1 MDKEYFKEISSDVK
15 AVKATLASMNR
26 NKALVIWCLVFIA
39 PLLLAL
45 EGLIQAILKGDVQ
58 AFLVFVIITA
68 VFVVGVF
75 LYKILHKKK
84 NYVMDLI
91 ENSSKLGVVTNER
104 EFLRA
109 LEESL
114 TDGNVCKKKLYA
126 ITGYFFI
133 SWGENDYEFKP
144 VAFPRNQIR
153 DIKIANELVQTLKSV
168 HNIVVL
174 EISLYNGHVARC
186 CVASRN
192 DAVLDD
198 LKKTIFADIKKN
210 KQVSELLSK
219 GDDRPLF
226 DEAERRAKPIPLPF
240 DFAKYEAVIVMHQT
254 GIMEVEKLLS
264 KYEEIYND
272 DFKFVIRKTGE
283 YDSWTSIKA
292 AYNKPLEFWDYENL
306 ILWLSQKDTAVF
318 GFAWGDEYSLFSE
331 PDIKDKF
338 GESLILLH
346 NKSTLKFNVPENQLK
361 RLFVFENGS
370 TPEMFIKMKYHFD
383 VEWLKR

>member
-45 EGLIQAILKGDVQ
+45 EGLIQAILKADVQ
-58 AFLVFVIITA
+58 ALLVSVIITVIFVA
-68 VFVVGVF
+68 GVVVFT
-75 LYKILHKKK
+75 LLHRKK
-84 NYVMDLI
+84 NHVMALI
-91 ENSSKLGVVTNER
+91 DNSSKLGVVTNER
-104 EFLRA
+104 EFLNH
-109 LEESL
+109 LEASL
-114 TDGNVCKKKLYA
+114 RNGCVHKKKFYV
-126 ITGYFFI
+126 ITNDFFI
-133 SWGENDYEFKP
+133 SWGENDYEFRP
-144 VAFPRNQIR
+144 VAFHRNRIK
-153 DIKIANELVQTLKSV
+153 DINIEQPLIQTLKSV
-168 HNIVVL
+168 HYDIVL
-174 EISLYNGHVARC
+174 AISLDNGNVVKC
-186 CVASRN
+186 CVA
-192 DAVLDD
+192 VGKDD
-198 LKKTIFADIKKN
+198 VMGDFKNTIFADVKKN
-210 KQVSELLSK
+210 KEISRLLSK

-226 DEAERRAKPIPLPF
+226 DEADRRAKPIPPPF
-240 DFAKYEAVIVMHQT
+240 DFAKYEAVIVMRQT

-283 YDSWTSIKA
+283 YDSWTTIKA
-292 AYNKPLEFWDYENL
+292 AYNKPFEFWDYENL

-331 PDIKDKF
+331 PDIKDKL

-361 RLFVFENGS
+361 RLFVLEQAP
-370 TPEMFIKMKYHFD
+370 TPETYIRMKYQFD